1 MMLRRFLRRTI
12 RDRVASSLGLVE
24 VEKLR
29 VVEGLVEDQR
39 KLSHTAWNLLR
50 SSQKKFEKDIEELRE
65 ELLNVRA
72 TSEIVQDVVANS
84 TTQSTTYDEDDE
96 LEIALTEISSHDMN
110 HQEDVDPT
118 FGRLL
123 MDLGYKRVY
132 ATPLKNLMNREL
144 IPFWRKNRVFRQDRS
159 KKIAKDILKSLAAR
173 GKDVEK
179 IGFPG
184 VVSVFEAKWNDE
196 IETGVLDGQ
205 HRIGAFVELYEDGHV
220 SEEDEVLVE
229 VLPVEAS
236 SSNEDKKIDVDSMI
250 CSLFKEINMAE
261 PVKLVDLPSAE
272 KAAES
277 ERQILNEAAER
288 LKETFPDMFR
298 ASQRCRIPH
307 VNIDN
312 LRDMVF
318 QARVVKRNKITSSD
332 ELFQW
337 FLDRNE
343 MTSDL
348 TEDREWLNRSRR
360 LARRGGSTGIM
371 FEKALTKSK
380 TKKFYLGLT
389 NEWVDMEQQ

>member
-1 MMLRRFLRRTI
+1 MRTFFTKTLRSKI
-12 RDRVASSLGLVE
+12 ASRLGLVE

-29 VVEGLVEDQR
+29 KVESLMEDQK
-39 KLSHTAWNLLR
+39 KLSHTAWKLLR
-50 SSQKKFEKDIEELRE
+50 SSERKYREEKE
-65 ELLNVRA
+65 ELLRVA
-72 TSEIVQDVVANS
+72 STASELVEGS
-84 TTQSTTYDEDDE
+84 TLTTVYDEDDE
-96 LEIALTEISSHDMN
+96 EDNNNINSELEISLTEISK
-110 HQEDVDPT
+110 EEEIDPR

-132 ATPLKNLMNREL
+132 ATPLRNLMNRDL

-159 KKIAKDILKSLAAR
+159 KKIAKDILKTFST
-173 GKDVEK
+173 KDVDQ

-184 VVSVFEAKWNDE
+184 VVSVFEAKWNDSE
-196 IETGVLDGQ
+196 VETGVLDGQ
-205 HRIGAFVELYEDGHV
+205 HRIGAFVELFKSGHV
-220 SEEDEVLVE
+220 AEDDEVLVE
-229 VLPVEAS
+229 VLPVQVS
-236 SSNEDKKIDVDSMI
+236 TKKIDVDSMI

-277 ERQILNEAAER
+277 ERQILNEAAEK

-318 QARVVKRNKITSSD
+318 QARVVSRNEFTSSD

-337 FLDRNE
+337 FLSRNE
-343 MTSDL
+343 MTSEL
-348 TEDREWLNRSRR
+348 TEDREWLNRGRR

-389 NEWVDMEQQ
+389 NEWIDFDES